1 MQASVTSDSTP
12 TPPPR
17 RSASQRAPPRAR
29 APRLHPRRAAAPLT
43 PSFRPALLTPTW
55 PCCST
60 LIMRPLTDS
69 RRHILIL
76 LASPSPHRPA
86 CIPAPC
92 FQLGLRPLVLINQR
106 RVLQAHH
113 YPLRVLRRNR
123 WFPTTG
129 TLLQRRTQRHHLVIA
144 LQCRPSRP
152 NRRITSST
160 HLPHLPGIPRIGRR
174 ILLGRLR
181 PAIRPRRRP
190 VLLRLLSA
198 PVPSHPASR
207 RRSRQEKR
215 ARTVCRHRNEGITVP
230 VWCLFVRVRLY
241 TVRLLYLCFI
251 FHPMLCL
258 VSRSLSPFFFTFLLL
273 DLSNMRLSLLSSLP
287 VLCFWACM
295 YSCCHNYPWYYR
307 V

>member
-17 RSASQRAPPRAR
+17 PSASQRAPARAR

-43 PSFRPALLTPTW
+43 PSFRPALPTPTW

-60 LIMRPLTDS
+60 LIMRPPTDS
-69 RRHILIL
+69 RQLILIL

-92 FQLGLRPLVLINQR
+92 FQVGLRPRVLINQR

-113 YPLRVLRRNR
+113 YPPRVRRRNR
-123 WFPTTG
+123 WSPTTG
-129 TLLQRRTQRHHLVIA
+129 TLLQPRTQRHQLVMA

-152 NRRITSST
+152 NRRIISST
-160 HLPHLPGIPRIGRR
+160 HLPHLPGIPRIGRP

-181 PAIRPRRRP
+181 PAIRPRRKP

-198 PVPSHPASR
+198 PAPSHPASR

-215 ARTVCRHRNEGITVP
+215 ARTDCRHREGGIFSSRLV
-230 VWCLFVRVRLY
+230 LVRSLVCVLY
-241 TVRLLYLCFI
+241 SVRLLYLCFI

-258 VSRSLSPFFFTFLLL
+258 VSCS
-273 DLSNMRLSLLSSLP
+273 LSLLLFYLWISQICVCYCCRRSPSL
-287 VLCFWACM
+287 
-295 YSCCHNYPWYYR
+295 
-307 V
+307 